1 MRGPGGGPVYQ
12 PLAGLI
18 VFACSY
24 SLQEE
29 HEWRVR
35 GPGRGQRFPPADCIP
50 FSRVEASFFLQ
61 EEHERGGCVGLDVAS
76 GEPADPHLSGV
87 LDNYI
92 VKRQILQR
100 WVIPRIVN
108 FLSA

>member
-1 MRGPGGGPVYQ
+1 M
-12 PLAGLI
+12 I
-18 VFACSY
+18 
-24 SLQEE
+24 
-29 HEWRVR
+29 
-35 GPGRGQRFPPADCIP
+35 PPCTTTPPISP
-50 FSRVEASFFLQ
+50 CNTVMQ

-100 WVIPRIVN
+100 WATGLLLMLGTCVVWRCP
-108 FLSA
+108 LL

>member
-1 MRGPGGGPVYQ
+1 MCGPLRGSTHPDADLLSWPP
-12 PLAGLI
+12 PL
-18 VFACSY
+18 
-24 SLQEE
+24 
-29 HEWRVR
+29 
-35 GPGRGQRFPPADCIP
+35 
-50 FSRVEASFFLQ
+50 FLQ

-100 WVIPRIVN
+100 
-108 FLSA
+108 